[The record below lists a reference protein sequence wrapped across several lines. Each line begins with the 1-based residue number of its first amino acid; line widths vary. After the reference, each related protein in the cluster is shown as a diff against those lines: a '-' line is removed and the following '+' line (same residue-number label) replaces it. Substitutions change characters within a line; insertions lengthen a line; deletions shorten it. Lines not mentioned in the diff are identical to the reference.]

1 MKPKNIWK
9 KAWGAV
15 LALTMSAGLLAGCGS
30 SGEEDSQDRLQSESS
45 SGEKVF
51 CRALFMILS

>member
-15 LALTMSAGLLAGCGS
+15 LALTMSAGLLADYERRTAG
-30 SGEEDSQDRLQSESS
+30 RLRFFRGGGQP
-45 SGEKVF
+45 G
-51 CRALFMILS
+51 

>member
-30 SGEEDSQDRLQSESS
+30 SGEEDSQDRSQSETSS
-45 SGEKVF
+45 NSASSIFV
-51 CRALFMILS
+51 IL